1 MNVLAIRR
9 GWGEEIKKLN
19 KRVELKHTSLNLTKT
34 RHYSLGLFWRAL
46 RKRKKE
52 SYLFEGGKTENLK
65 LVQQEWRKCFLW
77 SQDGLICNKIM
88 PFHIRG
94 LRKLFNEYFSKE
106 QKCMRSALQL
116 LSDDTF
122 QTRHFSFRGKRL
134 PIKCILLWKRKHRE
148 GEKSPEV
155 LSIWPWSAALKWS
168 QWHLA
173 SPTKN
178 KRFFFFLVW
187 RKGYRKKESGS
198 NWVGTSAQAV

>member
-77 SQDGLICNKIM
+77 SQDGLICHKIM

-148 GEKSPEV
+148 GEISWGIV
-155 LSIWPWSAALKWS
+155 YMA
-168 QWHLA
+168 
-173 SPTKN
+173 
-178 KRFFFFLVW
+178 V
-187 RKGYRKKESGS
+187 
-198 NWVGTSAQAV
+198 VGCS